1 LFIFLYIT
9 TTVSW
14 VLTQTYYRCSVPRV
28 VMNGKQSKFGLNF
41 PSSPIHIRF
50 QILMFETFQHMVKM
64 VVRVFALNSKGRSE
78 DVSHLSLDDIYR
90 SWTPDKSSGFL
101 LGILQRTINYEYQTF
116 LQLMDRYFQ
125 RQKWENQANFQ
136 FMELPER
143 GGIPWDENNYILRML
158 GGSNFQQDAELL
170 YDRIGVLTDIYE
182 KDTEWLTSRTSNY
195 GMIFVIT
202 YNGRYYGHVYQ
213 EIEYDTPKTSGL
225 IGIRTSLY
233 NMFSDRH
240 GVPSLKGLSYIL
252 LDAYNNYSKNHTNYE
267 RIYISQPI
275 GPMVKLSRQYGF
287 DNYDS
292 LIPGTLPLV
301 SIPQYE
307 LIL

>member
-1 LFIFLYIT
+1 
-9 TTVSW
+9 
-14 VLTQTYYRCSVPRV
+14 
-28 VMNGKQSKFGLNF
+28 
-41 PSSPIHIRF
+41 
-50 QILMFETFQHMVKM
+50 
-64 VVRVFALNSKGRSE
+64 
-78 DVSHLSLDDIYR
+78 
-90 SWTPDKSSGFL
+90 
-101 LGILQRTINYEYQTF
+101 
-116 LQLMDRYFQ
+116 
-125 RQKWENQANFQ
+125 
-136 FMELPER
+136 
-143 GGIPWDENNYILRML
+143 ML